1 VCGVGGLR
9 RGRQGAGREA
19 SARLLGTLTSPAV
32 SAESEQRV
40 TPLELF
46 FDLVFVFAITQVTA
60 LMANDPTWVGLAR
73 GLLILTAIW
82 WAWVGYAW
90 LTNEVDPNAGRS
102 RLVVFAA
109 MAAMLVAALAIPG
122 AFGHDGVLFAGA
134 ILVVR
139 LLQILLFWFATRQ
152 DSELH
157 RQVARLAIGLIIMPT
172 LFVAAAF
179 LDDPARE
186 VAWALILLADYVGAI
201 LAGVE
206 GYRISPGH
214 FAERHGLIV
223 IIALG
228 ESIVALGV
236 GAGGLEIDLGVIVAA
251 VLGVAVAAALW
262 WAYFDVVAV
271 MAERRLGAAVGR
283 ARNAM
288 ARDSYSFLHLP
299 MIAGI
304 VLLAL
309 GIKKTLG
316 DVDEHLKWESAV
328 ALCGGVALYLIAH
341 IAFRWRNVRTFNRH
355 RSVAAVV
362 LLALI
367 PVAHQVPALV
377 SLALVAL
384 VCVGLIT
391 YEAVRFREARAR
403 LRASLT

>member
-1 VCGVGGLR
+1 
-9 RGRQGAGREA
+9 
-19 SARLLGTLTSPAV
+19 
-32 SAESEQRV
+32 
-40 TPLELF
+40 
-46 FDLVFVFAITQVTA
+46 
-60 LMANDPTWVGLAR
+60 MANDPTWVGLAR

-139 LLQILLFWFATRQ
+139 LLQILLFWFATRR

-316 DVDEHLKWESAV
+316 DVDEHLKWEGAV

-367 PVAHQVPALV
+367 PVAHEVPALV

-384 VCVGLIT
+384 ICVGLIT